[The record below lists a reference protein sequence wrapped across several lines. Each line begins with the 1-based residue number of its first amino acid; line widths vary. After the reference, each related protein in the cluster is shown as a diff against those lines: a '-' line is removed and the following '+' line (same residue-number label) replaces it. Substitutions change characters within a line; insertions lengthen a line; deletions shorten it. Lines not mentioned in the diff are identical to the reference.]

1 MSFNRTS
8 SFYRRGTSVTEGLQ
22 DQTTPTS
29 RFSTVSSQLLSNT
42 PSTVGRD
49 SEGSTVSVHQKL
61 DSLLLLVGDLK
72 EEFHAE
78 LQETKSSIQAVKE
91 DLEAFKKS
99 SVSTSSQ
106 GKKPLPR
113 DISVS

>member
-29 RFSTVSSQLLSNT
+29 RFSTVSSQSPSNT
-42 PSTVGRD
+42 PGTVSRD
-49 SEGSTVSVHQKL
+49 SEGSISIHQKL
-61 DSLLLLVGDLK
+61 DSLLLLVGNLK
-72 EEFHAE
+72 EEFHTE
-78 LQETKSSIQAVKE
+78 LQETKSSIQE
-91 DLEAFKKS
+91 DLEAFKKT
-99 SVSTSSQ
+99 SVSTTSH

-113 DISVS
+113 DVSVS